1 MIVLGNSNTS
11 TSPFVIGHGVMRD
24 AIDAAAVIAALKSV
38 GIGLDEI
45 ADPAARSRLVNIF
58 AKAEASPTGSC
69 ADAATS
75 CSTTPISVRP
85 DMPARRRRADR
96 RARRHRRR
104 LCIRWCGASGAAGR
118 RTGGSHRSP
127 VSVRDVLQVQDQA
140 IAIRSGHADHQAARA
155 FRRRQHAVAMD
166 RAPLQPIDLAGAA
179 NAAAARRRN
188 IDAEAEQCGS
198 IV

>member
-1 MIVLGNSNTS
+1 
-11 TSPFVIGHGVMRD
+11 VIGHGVMRD

-85 DMPARRRRADR
+85 DMPARPSAADR

-104 LCIRWCGASGAAGR
+104 LCIGGAEHQGPPGGGRWQPSLACKRSRRLTSPGPGDRHPIRPRRPSGCARVPPATARGRDGPGAPPANRPCR
-118 RTGGSHRSP
+118 RRKC
-127 VSVRDVLQVQDQA
+127 
-140 IAIRSGHADHQAARA
+140 
-155 FRRRQHAVAMD
+155 RRQHD
-166 RAPLQPIDLAGAA
+166 AGISMPRPSSAA
-179 NAAAARRRN
+179 
-188 IDAEAEQCGS
+188 S